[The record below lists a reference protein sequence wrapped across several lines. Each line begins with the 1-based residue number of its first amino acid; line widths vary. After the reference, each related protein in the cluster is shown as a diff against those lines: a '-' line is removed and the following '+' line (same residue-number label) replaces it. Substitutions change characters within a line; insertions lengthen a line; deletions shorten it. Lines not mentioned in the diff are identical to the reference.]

1 MSATLQLDNFGDQN
15 VYEISQLEADS
26 AVNDTDFTIENPQNF
41 AANNYLFLGRRG
53 SEGSE
58 LLSILSLASNVLSAS
73 SGALR
78 PHMRF
83 DEALHLFG
91 NKIKLYRAPNVD
103 GTQPSDDNFTAV
115 TSGTID
121 IDTDQLYTEFVDANG
136 SSDYWYKYTYY
147 NPVNDIETPLEDSS
161 SERGGSVGI
170 YASISEIREEAGIQN
185 NRYISNSRVN
195 DARKAAQDEV
205 HSKLSGLYTL
215 PFNTPVNSII
225 NRVVKILAA
234 GFLLT
239 TNYGVVNALST
250 NNGDNKVKEA
260 RDLLQKLSTKEL
272 VLTDVTGT
280 ETSLPGSGR
289 SFGGWPDGST
299 AGTDT
304 TRGGAA
310 RNIRM
315 GQTF

>member
-15 VYEISQLEADS
+15 VYEVSQLEADS
-26 AVNDTDFTIENPQNF
+26 AVDDTDFTIENPQNF

-53 SEGSE
+53 SEGAE
-58 LLSILSLASNVLSAS
+58 LFSISSLASNVITAS

-78 PHMRF
+78 AHSRF

-103 GTQPSDDNFTAV
+103 GNQPSDDDFTAV

-121 IDTDQLYTEFVDANG
+121 IDTDQLYTEYVDADG

-147 NPVNDIETPLEDSS
+147 NPVNDVETPLEDSS
-161 SERGGSVGI
+161 SERGGSIGI
-170 YASISEIREEAGIQN
+170 YASLFEIREEAGISN

-195 DARKAAQDEV
+195 DARKAAQEEV
-205 HSKLSGLYTL
+205 HSKLSGIYTL
-215 PFNTPVNSII
+215 PFETPVNSMI
-225 NRVVKILAA
+225 NRIVKLLAA

-239 TNYGVVNALST
+239 STYGVVNALST
-250 NNGDNKVKEA
+250 NNGDNKTKEA

-272 VLTDVTGT
+272 VLNDVTGT
-280 ETSLPGSGR
+280 DTSLPGTGR
-289 SFGGWPDGST
+289 SFGGWPDAST

-304 TRGGAA
+304 TRGGAE

-315 GQTF
+315 GQIF